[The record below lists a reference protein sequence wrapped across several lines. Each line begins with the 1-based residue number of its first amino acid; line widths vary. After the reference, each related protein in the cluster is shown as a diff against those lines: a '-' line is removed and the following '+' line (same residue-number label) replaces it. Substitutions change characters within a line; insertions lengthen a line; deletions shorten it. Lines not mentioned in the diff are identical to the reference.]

1 MAENQMQLTDEQKV
15 QIRALNI
22 NDLTA
27 QYIALRNK
35 KAELAKMV
43 KEQVE
48 KLDAGMN
55 KLEVLMLAW
64 MNLAGV
70 ESVRT
75 PSGTPYKTDKT
86 GATVG
91 DREAFMNFVK
101 ADFDERIAF
110 ITNAISKDAVRT
122 YMDANEG
129 VPPPGVNW
137 YSEKTV
143 NFKSK

>member
-1 MAENQMQLTDEQKV
+1 MADMQLTDEQKT

-35 KAELAKMV
+35 KSEIVAAT
-43 KEQVE
+43 KEATE
-48 KLDAGMN
+48 KLDGGMTR
-55 KLEVLMLAW
+55 LEVLMLAW

-86 GATVG
+86 GATVA
-91 DREAFMNFVK
+91 DREAFMKFVK

-110 ITNAISKDAVRT
+110 ITNSISKDAVKA
-122 YMDANEG
+122 YMEANKG
-129 VPPPGVNW
+129 MPPPGVNW